1 MRSGAIHLS
10 SDRCTRSPRP
20 PPARGASLRSPGL
33 TLLFIGESLVLLANG
48 IAFTAIAA
56 GAVSAGLDSTVVG
69 AAGSAFSAELFAVY
83 LAGPIFV
90 TRMGLRTMALV
101 GIALLYVAMENWIN
115 LATGRNARGRALA
128 IYMAVYLGSY
138 AAGQA
143 VPLAVPSTSTMA
155 LGIAAASLLA
165 GLVTFAFA
173 VPPAVVPS
181 PPRSRGDV
189 WLAGRRM
196 AR

>member
-1 MRSGAIHLS
+1 MYPISPS
-10 SDRCTRSPRP
+10 PTRPR
-20 PPARGASLRSPGL
+20 ASLRSPGL

-69 AAGSAFSAELFAVY
+69 AAGSDFSAGLFAVY

-115 LATGRNARGRALA
+115 LATGRNARGRSRALA